1 MKGSIGQKLIFAFI
15 IVSIV
20 FAASGVF
27 SYINMNKM
35 SATFDDVT
43 GSLFEAKTHALELE
57 GIVHEQNSNFRGY
70 LITSDQS
77 YLDRFYELNEEANV
91 IGEALGQQLDNEESQ
106 TFLSSILQKNQ
117 ELFSIGD
124 GILSLFNSNPEIATV
139 RATGS
144 MTPLANQMAA
154 ESTEFISYLDSDI
167 QSTLTASEQSMNQ
180 SILLSALLTV
190 GAFVLAI
197 VYGIVLTIRITKP
210 LKSMTVLAE
219 KMAEGDLTDNSQPIK
234 GKDEIA
240 KLQHS
245 FLSMRDSLRTL
256 IHQISLNA
264 TQVAASSE
272 ELSANAEQTSQATE
286 QTASSIENISKG
298 SDDQVNAANLS
309 VSTLSTM
316 TDGVRSIATSSSS
329 IEEYSSQSLTH
340 AKDGG
345 KLVEQTVTNMHAI
358 DESVNESDRAIHLLS
373 SRAGE
378 IGSILDVIRGI
389 ADQTNLLA
397 LNAAIEAARAGEHG
411 KGFAVVA
418 NEVRKLAEQSAGS
431 THKINDL
438 IAEMQKETGLS
449 VEKMGNVKNEVQRGL
464 VTANDTR
471 EKFQLIMGSVQQ
483 MTSQI
488 EQMNETA
495 QSIAQKSE
503 EVTETVTSMTH
514 IARDTNDHSAS
525 VSAAAQQ
532 TLASMEEVTTSAAAL
547 TGMAEE
553 LQNVIGTFT
562 LPDQYEEPTVHSLDE
577 LDMGDQVE
585 DDLIEDTIEHHPE
598 ESNSIEQD
606 EDENSKTTRSGDVA

>member
-1 MKGSIGQKLIFAFI
+1 
-15 IVSIV
+15 
-20 FAASGVF
+20 
-27 SYINMNKM
+27 MNKM
-35 SATFDDVT
+35 SATFNDVT

-70 LITSDQS
+70 LITSDQT
-77 YLDRFYELNEEANV
+77 YLDRFYELNEEATV
-91 IGEALGQQLDNEESQ
+91 IGEELGQQLNNEESQ
-106 TFLSSILQKNQ
+106 TFLSSILQKNA

-154 ESTEFISYLDSDI
+154 ESNEFISYLDNDI
-167 QSTLTASEQSMNQ
+167 QTTLAASEQSMNQ
-180 SILLSALLTV
+180 STMLSAILTV
-190 GAFVLAI
+190 AAFVLAI
-197 VYGIVLTIRITKP
+197 IYGIILTMRITKP

-219 KMAEGDLTDNSQPIK
+219 KMAEGDLTDDSKPIK
-234 GKDEIA
+234 GRDEIA

-286 QTASSIENISKG
+286 QTASSIENISRG

-316 TDGVRSIATSSSS
+316 TDGVRSIAKSSSTV
-329 IEEYSSQSLTH
+329 EEYSSQSLIH

-345 KLVEQTVTNMHAI
+345 QLVEQTVTNMHAI

-418 NEVRKLAEQSAGS
+418 DEVRKLAEQSQRSS
-431 THKINDL
+431 TQITSLISEIQTDMGKSSDSMEQVKSDVTEGLDL
-438 IAEMQKETGLS
+438 VKETQNNFSEILS
-449 VEKMGNVKNEVQRGL
+449 SMEEIGE
-464 VTANDTR
+464 
-471 EKFQLIMGSVQQ
+471 
-483 MTSQI
+483 QI
-488 EQMNETA
+488 TDMAATA
-495 QSIAQKSE
+495 QQISAGTIEVSSIIGAI
-503 EVTETVTSMTH
+503 TITSK
-514 IARDTNDHSAS
+514 DNSDHSQTVAAS
-525 VSAAAQQ
+525 AEEQ
-532 TLASMEEVTTSAAAL
+532 LASMEEISASAAML
-547 TGMAEE
+547 SEMAMN
-553 LQNVIGTFT
+553 LQEQMTHFKVK
-562 LPDQYEEPTVHSLDE
+562 SLHD
-577 LDMGDQVE
+577 
-585 DDLIEDTIEHHPE
+585 
-598 ESNSIEQD
+598 NS
-606 EDENSKTTRSGDVA
+606 